1 MSKEHARISRRF
13 PRDIIQHGDKRIPAA
28 KIECS
33 KCGSVAYHPD
43 TGLNDDVYFAK
54 KGWSVG
60 RGPAADTCPEC
71 QKRKPEMKVVKMEQP
86 QAPKVEPP
94 REMGREDR
102 RIITDKLDEVY
113 DDKAGSYKAPWTDAA
128 VGRDLGVPRAWVS
141 EVREQFF
148 GPEGGNPEF
157 DAFIE
162 QAAPIIAEMK
172 NMANSL
178 RVQSER
184 FKELE
189 PRISELE
196 RMGRRIERELG
207 R

>member
-1 MSKEHARISRRF
+1 MSERAF
-13 PRDIIQHGDKRIPAA
+13 PYENIDREGQRYSAMR
-28 KIECS
+28 IECS
-33 KCGSVAYHPD
+33 KCESKSYYVQ
-43 TGLNDDVYFAK
+43 TGTGRKPPIAAEQYFRRHGWRIGNGPRADV
-54 KGWSVG
+54 
-60 RGPAADTCPEC
+60 CPEC
-71 QKRKPEMKVVKMEQP
+71 QKRKPELKVVKMEQP